1 MQLQVIQVY
10 FDLQAFVKKRVAYYL
25 IVNNESYV
33 EDGHIC
39 AIACNSVSLLCSDH
53 NSAMTDPEPK
63 SSVNLTSDLLLSR
76 STHILWQY
84 LLRMSY
90 LTDVLRPTHK
100 IFT

>member
-10 FDLQAFVKKRVAYYL
+10 FNLQAVVKKRMAYYL

-63 SSVNLTSDLLLSR
+63 SSANLTRDLLLSGF
-76 STHILWQY
+76 THIL
-84 LLRMSY
+84 
-90 LTDVLRPTHK
+90 
-100 IFT
+100 